1 MINRA
6 NVQFTQSNQVR
17 GQYKAKSYA
26 EAVKDK
32 AFQAL
37 GEGMGLGFSF
47 LENEEILFPKL
58 EEAFPFTKKFRD
70 TEILYIAGWSEK
82 RHRFVDIPLSTFRK
96 RPVGENESID
106 FYNEETHPLNC
117 RLAEASNDLERFR
130 ILCEV
135 GCIVCTDIY
144 DVHAWVFE
152 KDADGNPQ
160 RTDKMK
166 PLKVAAVAAVTED
179 GESVQDSNAAA

>member
-17 GQYKAKSYA
+17 GQYKAKIYA

-117 RLAEASNDLERFR
+117 RLAEASN
-130 ILCEV
+130 
-135 GCIVCTDIY
+135 G
-144 DVHAWVFE
+144 
-152 KDADGNPQ
+152 
-160 RTDKMK
+160 RTR
-166 PLKVAAVAAVTED
+166 
-179 GESVQDSNAAA
+179 